1 MGRKGAQRHL
11 KRLPAPKT
19 FPISRKQEK
28 FTIRSSPGPHKLNTS
43 IPLLIIIRD
52 ILKHASNGR
61 EAKHLI
67 TEGNYSIDGRVIKD
81 YRFPVGIMDVL
92 TIPKAD
98 EQFRI
103 LPNPRTAL
111 GLHPITT
118 EESTFKLLKI
128 VKKSAVKG
136 GLLQLNLHDGRNK
149 LLRNGDLETVNMENC
164 AVGSTIKMSVPDQG
178 ILDIIPREPG
188 VSTIVTAGRNIGL
201 QGKLLEIE
209 KQLNVAT
216 AVLESEQEGIFRTA
230 LEYIFVVGLDAPDI
244 SIPT

>member
-1 MGRKGAQRHL
+1 MGRKGAQKHL

-28 FTIRSSPGPHKLNTS
+28 FTIRPSPGPHRLNTS
-43 IPLLIIIRD
+43 IPLLIVIRD
-52 ILKHASNGR
+52 ILKHANNGR
-61 EAKHLI
+61 EAKRLI
-67 TEGNYSIDGRVIKD
+67 VEGNCRIDGRIIKD
-81 YRFPVGIMDVL
+81 YRFPVGLMDIL
-92 TIPKAD
+92 TIPKTE

-111 GLHPITT
+111 VLHPITN

-128 VKKSAVKG
+128 VKKSVVKG
-136 GLLQLNLHDGRNK
+136 GQLQLNLHDGRNK
-149 LLRNGDLETVNMENC
+149 LLRNEDLETVNPDNC
-164 AVGSTIKMSVPDQG
+164 TVGNTLKMTVPDQG

-209 KQLNVAT
+209 KQLNIGT

-230 LEYIFVVGLDAPDI
+230 LEYIFVVGLETPDI